1 MSKPVKRIL
10 AVVLCAALFA
20 GAAVL
25 AFADNA
31 DPTAPTVTYSEDN
44 GFIFTNATSSSAVSN
59 PASRIIWSSTTDL
72 LASGSF
78 KNVMPGDVTEGNSF
92 KVSAASDNTYSYKL
106 YMYAKVMNESY
117 RGLLSNMSLA
127 VKKSG
132 SLLYELVFGT
142 AEQKTGDGKD
152 ITSADNKIL
161 LGSFAPGQ
169 SQTFDTT
176 LSVDINMG
184 NEFQDAY
191 GELNWVFVAEQ
202 IPETIIEDD
211 PVPLNP
217 PELDRINHFGYIIGR
232 GYHCVQPEAEIT
244 RAEVATIF
252 FRMLTDDSRAKFW
265 YQTNPYSDMANDNWY
280 NNAISTLTN
289 SGVLDGYPD
298 GTFRPNAPIT
308 RAEFAKMAVSF
319 YDEAH
324 DYAADAFPDIS
335 DHWAKNY
342 INCAAELG
350 IIQGYEDGTFR
361 PGQMITRAEA
371 MQIMNNVLGRY
382 PHKDH
387 LLDGMITWDDNMNP
401 DAWYYAAVQAATNS
415 HDYKYDAAAGYD
427 IWTSLLPVRDWA
439 ALERKWSNANS

>member
-1 MSKPVKRIL
+1 MSKLAKRIL
-10 AVVLCAALFA
+10 AAVLCAALLA
-20 GAAVL
+20 GLGIL
-25 AFADNA
+25 AFADGT
-31 DPTAPTVTYSEDN
+31 DPTIPSITYDEND
-44 GFIFTNATSSSAVSN
+44 GFVFSNATSSNAVSN

-72 LASGSF
+72 LASSSF
-78 KNVMPGDVTEGNSF
+78 KNVMPGDVAEGNSF
-92 KVSAASDNTYSYKL
+92 KISAASDNTYSYKL

-117 RGLLSNMSLA
+117 RGLLSNMSLT

-169 SQTFDTT
+169 SRTFDTT

-191 GELNWVFVAEQ
+191 GELDWVFVAEQ

-217 PELDRINHFGYIIGR
+217 PGLDRINHFAYIIGR
-232 GYHCVQPEAEIT
+232 GFNCVQPEAEIT
-244 RAEVATIF
+244 RAEVGTIF
-252 FRMLTDDSRAKFW
+252 FRMLTDDSRAEYW
-265 YQTNPYSDMANDNWY
+265 NQSNPYSDVASDNWY

-298 GTFRPNAPIT
+298 GTFRPNTSIT

-319 YDEAH
+319 YDEMKE
-324 DYAADAFPDIS
+324 YPVDAFPDIS
-335 DHWAKNY
+335 GHWAKDY

-361 PGQMITRAEA
+361 PNQPITRAEA

-382 PHKDH
+382 PDKDH
-387 LLDGMITWDDNMNP
+387 LLDGMITWEDNMNP
-401 DAWYYAAVQAATNS
+401 DVWYYAAVQAATNS

-439 ALERKWSNANS
+439 ALEKEWSNAYS